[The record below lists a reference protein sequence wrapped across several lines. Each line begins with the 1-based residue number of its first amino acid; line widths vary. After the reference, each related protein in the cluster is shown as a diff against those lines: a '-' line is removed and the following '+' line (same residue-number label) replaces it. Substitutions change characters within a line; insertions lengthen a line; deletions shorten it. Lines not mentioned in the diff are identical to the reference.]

1 MGKGFD
7 TFMANPYWRRV
18 YEEAPSEELKEY
30 YRLRFDIS
38 RFVMGEDHRDAEAED
53 RLEKLPLAK
62 SDIEYI
68 QKHAGSGMAKSY
80 YEKFIRKLT
89 GEYEGWCFPAAAF
102 QVEDWNPW
110 YNEETNPR

>member
-89 GEYEGWCFPAAAF
+89 VRNISVEGMEGGLLDTQDVGEISES
-102 QVEDWNPW
+102 
-110 YNEETNPR
+110 